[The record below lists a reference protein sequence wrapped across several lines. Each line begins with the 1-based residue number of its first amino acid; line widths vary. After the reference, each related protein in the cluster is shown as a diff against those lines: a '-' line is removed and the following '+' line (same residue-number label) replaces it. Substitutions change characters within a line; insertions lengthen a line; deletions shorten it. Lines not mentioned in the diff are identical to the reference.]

1 MGIQLLVNGVA
12 MGCIYAL
19 VALGFVILYNATG
32 IINFAQGEVLA
43 VGAYLCFFAFASL
56 GAPLA
61 AALLIGVIAMV
72 AVALALFFAGYYP
85 LKERS
90 VLVGVV
96 GTMGIGI
103 ALKNAIHLLN
113 GPLPHTLPPIFG
125 AGQIAFGGASFSTQS
140 LSIIGCAAVMFAL
153 FFAFTN
159 YSNVGI
165 RMRAAAQDRDM
176 SSMLGI
182 RVDRTMCITFLVSA
196 LISTVAGFLAAPIV
210 LVTPDMGLP
219 LMLKG
224 FIAIV
229 IGGFGSIPGAIVG
242 GMFVGVLETTIAAEI
257 SSAYRDVF
265 TFLAL
270 IVVLVVR
277 PTGFFGER
285 AGTRV

>member
-1 MGIQLLVNGVA
+1 MSLQLLVNGIA

-43 VGAYLCFFAFASL
+43 VGAYLCFFGFAGL
-56 GAPLA
+56 GAPIA
-61 AALLIGVIAMV
+61 AALFVGLAAMT
-72 AVALALFFAGYYP
+72 ATALALFFAGYLP
-85 LKERS
+85 LKERG

-96 GTMGIGI
+96 GTIGIGI
-103 ALKNAIHLLN
+103 ALKNAIHLVA
-113 GPLPHTLPPIFG
+113 GPLPHTLPPVFG
-125 AGQIAFGGASFSTQS
+125 AGQVAVGDASFSAQS
-140 LSIIGCAAVMFAL
+140 LSIIGCAAAMFAL

-159 YSNVGI
+159 YSGAGI

-182 RVDRTMCITFLVSA
+182 RVNRTMCITFLVSA

-210 LVTPDMGLP
+210 FVSPDMGLP

-242 GMFVGVLETTIAAEI
+242 GMFVGVLETFIASEI

-265 TFLAL
+265 TFVAL

-277 PTGFFGER
+277 PTGFFGEK
-285 AGTRV
+285 AGSRV